1 MNQIIPKVISDS
13 CEEFRLLKG
22 MLHRK
27 VNLGLGMRPCKYA
40 DYINNIIIEKIWIE
54 KGIRENTIGDSYGQ
68 SSTKSLL
75 EYFETL

>member
-1 MNQIIPKVISDS
+1 MNQIIPKVISES

-27 VNLGLGMRPCKYA
+27 VNLGLGMRPCKYV
-40 DYINNIIIEKIWIE
+40 NNIIIEKIWIE